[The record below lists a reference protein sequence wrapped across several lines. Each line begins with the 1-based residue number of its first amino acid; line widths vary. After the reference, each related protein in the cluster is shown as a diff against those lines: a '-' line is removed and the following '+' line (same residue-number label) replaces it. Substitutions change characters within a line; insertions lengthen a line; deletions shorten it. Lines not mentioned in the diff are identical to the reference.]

1 MKQNTIIYK
10 ALALSLLMIIGSV
23 NYVWGYGE
31 STSYV
36 LNKPDEISLGAYSNS
51 NGVTYELTGPAQTLS
66 FEIKKTRGATQ
77 TTYVYG
83 YDEYGNETEIAS
95 YSSGSLSTS
104 YVAKSIDISQS
115 GYVKI
120 KFKAGGTLNKYISKV
135 LVTRA
140 TNITA
145 TTPSI
150 DFGTQAV
157 NTSSTQSASFS
168 YNNTTY
174 DQQVKGECP
183 TGFSVT
189 PTDVGATGSS
199 SVKVNY
205 SSSTPGVHSGTVTLS
220 MNGATTTFRVSGKT
234 EAEYYF
240 SASAIPNYDTH
251 GTATAS
257 VGQSSITSTTSITST
272 NSTESTSVTYTAT
285 ANPGYE
291 FVGWGTSADATT
303 YESTNSTYTTT
314 ISATFPTTTASK
326 TLYAIF
332 RPVFYFSVDARK
344 IYDHGTVTASVTDK
358 ILGDPTETSK
368 TAQATFTATP
378 ADNCTFE
385 GWYYDQAHE
394 NKASSDLTYTP
405 TITNNTIGS
414 TENLTLYAWFKK
426 NQSISWVE
434 DITDFNLVVGTSA
447 NCSATASSGLTV
459 TYKSSNGTTAT
470 VSTDGIVT
478 GNAASNDGVVIT
490 ASQLG
495 NDEYHAAT
503 DIVRT
508 FYVLEKYQATFTPN
522 GFTGNNPTLKVGD
535 APTITVTNTDVGFT
549 FTSSAPEVVGLRREG
564 DVITLTALK
573 SGTATVTLNQA
584 ANATHSNSSAEYNIT
599 VERHQ
604 GGLAI
609 TIPETMKVGDTKSNF
624 WTTSNDEVMVDVNID
639 NTSVLTY
646 AEGTL
651 TAVGEGTATVTV
663 SQAETVKWAGES
675 RQQTVVVSK
684 VQNTLGVSITNQE
697 ATVDGTIAVTLSNQN
712 NISTPVLASI
722 TEQILS
728 SAVTNGTDVITY
740 ADGIITAKN
749 AGTAKITFTQAA
761 SDKYTEYTSATYEI
775 SVSKI
780 SNQISM
786 TLNGQSTS
794 NIKLKYN
801 ESTTLAYT
809 SAHTDSPLIVE
820 RTSGTCTTYT
830 NNVISA
836 GSNPGTDLYTISQ
849 AETYKYEAGYTTF
862 SIRVNDTTE
871 EEMYIINDQN
881 EYVEYRLIT
890 LKSYSF
896 EGHPGDIVKFEAKR
910 VSSLG
915 SNSGFYLDY
924 STDNGATW
932 QEKWYFIS
940 TTADYNT
947 YAVTLPED
955 VNVTNVRFELYTGS
969 TLNKYVRN
977 VRVTRKTYVRASSDK
992 TDFGTVYTGN
1002 TGNAHFT
1009 VDYSTT
1015 NGGNISLSSNNS
1027 NFALSTTELS
1037 TSENTDGTRT
1047 FDVTYTPDPNKLGSE
1062 SATIT
1067 ISDLFYTQE
1076 FILTATA
1083 EKRANSLSVIS
1094 TQNLKVG
1101 VTVNNV
1107 YSDKNSNA
1115 PLNVALSNEGVITYD
1130 EVTNT
1135 ATAIGEGTTTLTFT
1149 QNANDQYYATSKSVT
1164 FVVTKNAN
1172 TLNIALD
1179 KTDLKVEETANVTLS
1194 EKNSDGEITVAYTVD
1209 NIVTYDNRVITA
1221 LNAGTTRITLTQAAT
1236 ASHTGT
1242 SQSFDITVSKHDQTI
1257 SWVYDLSGS
1266 DLSLNI
1272 GKTLNT
1278 NTAKASSQME
1288 VTYTSS
1294 NPSILKVDA
1303 NTGELTALAGGANIV
1318 ITATQA
1324 GNYKYNEVSIK
1335 RSFTVISKIDATV
1348 STTLSDQETNI
1359 LTVGEGSVTI
1369 GSNATLSESNFT
1381 IEGNDNGYITTSFA
1395 NNTLTITPIKAGGA
1409 INITLT
1415 RDEDNGYNAVS
1426 KSYDIMVE
1434 GPILTLDPTTAPA
1447 VEYAGSE
1454 YSEITLK
1461 RTLKAGFNSIALP
1474 FDTDVETLAGSS
1486 YDADQDWVAQL
1497 SSVTYN
1503 AHDGYTLYFKKISDG
1518 CIKAN
1523 QPYILHLSAQVSN
1536 PAFSNVIVH
1545 SPQATSID
1553 ATKGYNAEQ
1562 WQMVSNYTPKESMQG
1577 RYGVVNAENC
1587 LKIGSATS
1595 TINAFAAYI
1604 SYTGGAAPSM
1614 ARTSF
1619 ADDDTTDISSI
1630 DAECPESDK
1639 VSVYDLSGRRI
1650 SRSAEGIKIII
1661 SPDGQVT
1668 KVIK

>member
-1 MKQNTIIYK
+1 MKIQTIYK
-10 ALALSLLMIIGSV
+10 TITLSLLMMIFGAV
-23 NYVWGYGE
+23 RVMGYGE
-31 STSYV
+31 NTSYV
-36 LNKPDEISLGAYSNS
+36 LNESGVKDGRGDIATYTLSGSGNILTFEAKRKNSASYPTLTVSVSSDGYNYSQIAQSWS
-51 NGVTYELTGPAQTLS
+51 NGGSGGLGELGSSYSLHTLS
-66 FEIKKTRGATQ
+66 I
-77 TTYVYG
+77 
-83 YDEYGNETEIAS
+83 DAS
-95 YSSGSLSTS
+95 VRY
-104 YVAKSIDISQS
+104 
-115 GYVKI
+115 I
-120 KFKAGGTLNKYISKV
+120 KFNISVGLYTGQLKNV
-135 LVTRA
+135 KVTRA

-145 TTPSI
+145 TTTSI

-157 NTSSTQSASFS
+157 NAKSTEQASFT

-174 DQQVKGECP
+174 KQQVTGTCP

-189 PTDVGATGSS
+189 PTDVGDTGSS
-199 SVKVNY
+199 SVNVNY

-220 MNGATTTFRVSGKT
+220 MNGATTTFRVSGETK
-234 EAEYYF
+234 AEYYF

-257 VGQSSITSTTSITST
+257 VGKSSITST

-285 ANPGYE
+285 ANPGYK

-303 YESTNSTYTTT
+303 YESTNSKYTTS
-314 ISATFPTTTASK
+314 ISATFPTTSASK

-358 ILGDPTETSK
+358 VLGDPTETSK

-378 ADNCTFE
+378 ADGCTFE

-447 NCSATASSGLTV
+447 NCSATASSGLDV

-535 APTITVTNTDVGFT
+535 APTITVTNTDGEFR
-549 FTSSAPEVVGLRREG
+549 FTSSAPEVVGLSREG

-609 TIPETMKVGDTKSNF
+609 TIPETMKVGDTKRDF
-624 WTTSNDEVMVDVNID
+624 WVTNNDEVMVDVNID

-651 TAVGEGTATVTV
+651 TAVGEGTATVTI

-675 RQQTVVVSK
+675 RKQTVVVSK

-697 ATVDGTIAVTLSNQN
+697 ATVDGTIDVRLSNKN
-712 NISTPVLASI
+712 NTSTPVLASI

-794 NIKLKYN
+794 NIKLMYN

-871 EEMYIINDQN
+871 EEMYIINDPK
-881 EYVEYRLIT
+881 EYYNFTLTT

-940 TTADYNT
+940 TTTDYNT

-955 VNVTNVRFELYTGS
+955 VNVTNVRFELYAGS

-992 TDFGTVYTGN
+992 TDLGTVYTGN
-1002 TGNAHFT
+1002 TGNAHFI

-1037 TSENTDGTRT
+1037 TSENTDGTHT
-1047 FDVTYTPDPNKLGSE
+1047 FDVTYTPDPDKLGSE

-1076 FILTATA
+1076 ITLTATA
-1083 EKRANSLSVIS
+1083 EKRANTLSVIGA
-1094 TQNLKVG
+1094 QNLKVG

-1107 YSDKNSNA
+1107 YSDKNSTA

-1179 KTDLKVEETANVTLS
+1179 KTDLKVEETANVTFS
-1194 EKNSDGEITVAYTVD
+1194 EQNSDGEITVAYTVD

-1257 SWVYDLSGS
+1257 SWDYDLSGS

-1272 GKTLNT
+1272 GETLNT
-1278 NTAKASSQME
+1278 NTAKASSQKE

-1294 NPSILKVDA
+1294 NPTILKVDA

-1335 RSFTVISKIDATV
+1335 RTFTVISKIDATV
-1348 STTLSDQETNI
+1348 STILSDQETNI

>member
-1 MKQNTIIYK
+1 
-10 ALALSLLMIIGSV
+10 MIIGSV
-23 NYVWGYGE
+23 NYVWGQEGYTYKTVSE
-31 STSYV
+31 SKTIVIEGSD
-36 LNKPDEISLGAYSNS
+36 LETLISS
-51 NGVTYELTGPAQTLS
+51 NGYTIDNALNFTLS
-66 FEIKKTRGATQ
+66 SDNGAT
-77 TTYVYG
+77 
-83 YDEYGNETEIAS
+83 
-95 YSSGSLSTS
+95 YSSSSLSKINLGNTTTS
-104 YVAKSIDISQS
+104 GFNSTLIITSINPYSLVSVKSISIWAVAYRTSSMYERYMTIDGGSQTVIGTNNNLNPQNDS
-115 GYVKI
+115 GNYTSV
-120 KFKAGGTLNKYISKV
+120 SS
-135 LVTRA
+135 
-140 TNITA
+140 TNITNPSKIGITCKSKRGYADTYVRRVEINITISHPEYLFNFSA
-145 TTPSI
+145 TAKKNI
-150 DFGTQAV
+150 DAAGIA
-157 NTSSTQSASFS
+157 SASVS
-168 YNNTTY
+168 QN
-174 DQQVKGECP
+174 QIQAG
-183 TGFSVT
+183 
-189 PTDVGATGSS
+189 VGISSASTAAT
-199 SVKVNY
+199 
-205 SSSTPGVHSGTVTLS
+205 
-220 MNGATTTFRVSGKT
+220 
-234 EAEYYF
+234 F
-240 SASAIPNYDTH
+240 SATPYSNYEFAGW
-251 GTATAS
+251 GTTQDATS
-257 VGQSSITSTTSITST
+257 Y
-272 NSTESTSVTYTAT
+272 EST
-285 ANPGYE
+285 ANPYQ
-291 FVGWGTSADATT
+291 TT
-303 YESTNSTYTTT
+303 ITNSKPG
-314 ISATFPTTTASK
+314 STASK

-332 RPVFYFSVDARK
+332 KPVFHFTVEAQK

-358 ILGDPTETSK
+358 VLGDPTETSK

-535 APTITVTNTDVGFT
+535 APTITVTNTDGDFT

-609 TIPETMKVGDTKSNF
+609 TIPETMKVGDTKRDF
-624 WTTSNDEVMVDVNID
+624 WVTNNDEVMVDVNID

-675 RQQTVVVSK
+675 RKQTVVVSK

-697 ATVDGTIAVTLSNQN
+697 ATVDGTIDVRLSNKN
-712 NISTPVLASI
+712 NTSTPVLASI

-794 NIKLKYN
+794 NIKLMYN

-862 SIRVNDTTE
+862 SIRVNNTTE
-871 EEMYIINDQN
+871 EEMYIINDPK
-881 EYVEYRLIT
+881 EYYDFTLTT

-910 VSSLG
+910 VSLG

-932 QEKWYFIS
+932 QENWYFIS

-955 VNVTNVRFELYTGS
+955 VNVTNVRFELYAGS

-992 TDFGTVYTGN
+992 TDLGTVYTGN

-1015 NGGNISLSSNNS
+1015 NGGNILLSSS
-1027 NFALSTTELS
+1027 NTNFTLSTAELS

-1094 TQNLKVG
+1094 AQNLKVG

-1107 YSDKNSNA
+1107 YSDKNSTA

-1130 EVTNT
+1130 EATNT

-1172 TLNIALD
+1172 TLNITLD
-1179 KTDLKVEETANVTLS
+1179 KTDLKVEETANVTFS

-1257 SWVYDLSGS
+1257 SWDDGLSGS
-1266 DLSLNI
+1266 HFSLNI
-1272 GKTLNT
+1272 GETLNT
-1278 NTAKASSQME
+1278 NTATASSQMA

-1294 NPSILKVDA
+1294 NPTILKVDA

-1409 INITLT
+1409 ITITLT
-1415 RDEDNGYNAVS
+1415 RDEDNGYNAVR

-1474 FDTDVETLAGSS
+1474 FDTDVATIAGSS
-1486 YDADQDWVAQL
+1486 YNPNTDWVAQL
-1497 SSVTYN
+1497 STVTYN

-1545 SPQATSID
+1545 SPQVTSIS

-1577 RYGVVNAENC
+1577 RYGVVNAKNC

-1614 ARTSF
+1614 ARTAF
-1619 ADDDTTDISSI
+1619 AGDESTDIDSI
-1630 DAECPESDK
+1630 DAEGSESDGT
-1639 VSVYDLSGRRI
+1639 SAYDLSGRRI
-1650 SRSAEGIKIII
+1650 SRSAEGIKIVI
-1661 SPDGQVT
+1661 SPDGKAT
-1668 KVIK
+1668 KVMR

>member
-1 MKQNTIIYK
+1 MKIQTIYK
-10 ALALSLLMIIGSV
+10 TITLSLLMMIFGAV
-23 NYVWGYGE
+23 RVMGYGE

-36 LNKPDEISLGAYSNS
+36 YQNAGEKNASNW
-51 NGVTYELTGPAQTLS
+51 G
-66 FEIKKTRGATQ
+66 EIKWTDSNCATVIFDA
-77 TTYVYG
+77 TKDMATAVGDLRVDAYINGSWV
-83 YDEYGNETEIAS
+83 EIRS
-95 YSSGSLSTS
+95 IKVGELEKNKY
-104 YVAKSIDISQS
+104 KPFSIDVTGKNIT
-115 GYVKI
+115 GL
-120 KFKAGGTLNKYISKV
+120 KFTNEGSYTRKV
-135 LVTRA
+135 RNIQVTRA

-145 TTPSI
+145 TTTSI
-150 DFGTQAV
+150 NFGTQAV
-157 NTSSTQSASFS
+157 NASSTKPADFS

-174 DQQVKGECP
+174 YQQVTGTCP

-189 PTDVGATGSS
+189 PTVVGATGNS
-199 SVKVNY
+199 SVNVKY

-220 MNGATTTFRVSGKT
+220 MNGATTTFKVSGKT
-234 EAEYYF
+234 EAKYYF

-251 GTATAS
+251 GSATAS
-257 VGQSSITSTTSITST
+257 VEQSSITSTD
-272 NSTESTSVTYTAT
+272 STESTRVKYTAT
-285 ANPGYE
+285 PNPGYE
-291 FVGWGTSADATT
+291 FVGWGASADATT
-303 YESTNSTYTTT
+303 YESTDTTYTTT
-314 ISATFPTTTASK
+314 ISTSFSTTTASK

-332 RPVFYFSVDARK
+332 KPVFHFTVEAQK

-358 ILGDPTETSK
+358 VLGNPTETSK

-414 TENLTLYAWFKK
+414 TQNLTLYAWFKK

-535 APTITVTNTDVGFT
+535 APTITVTNTDGDFT

-584 ANATHSNSSAEYNIT
+584 ANATHSNSSAEYNIK

-609 TIPETMKVGDTKSNF
+609 TIPETMKVGDTKRDF
-624 WTTSNDEVMVDVNID
+624 WVTNNDEVMVDVNID

-675 RQQTVVVSK
+675 RKQTVVVSK

-697 ATVDGTIAVTLSNQN
+697 ATVDGTINVKLSNQN

-794 NIKLKYN
+794 NIKLEYN
-801 ESTTLAYT
+801 KSAKLAYT

-862 SIRVNDTTE
+862 SIRVNNTTE
-871 EEMYIINDQN
+871 EEMYIINDPK
-881 EYVEYRLIT
+881 EYYDFTLTT

-955 VNVTNVRFELYTGS
+955 VNVTNVRFELYAGS

-1015 NGGNISLSSNNS
+1015 NGGNILLSSNNS

-1037 TSENTDGTRT
+1037 TSENTDSTHT

-1076 FILTATA
+1076 ITLTATA
-1083 EKRANSLSVIS
+1083 EKRANTLSVIS
-1094 TQNLKVG
+1094 AQNLKVG

-1107 YSDKNSNA
+1107 YSNKNSTA

-1130 EVTNT
+1130 EATNT

-1164 FVVTKNAN
+1164 FIVTKNAN
-1172 TLNIALD
+1172 TLNITLD
-1179 KTDLKVEETANVTLS
+1179 KTDLKVEETANVTFS
-1194 EKNSDGEITVAYTVD
+1194 EQNSDGEITVAYTVD

-1257 SWVYDLSGS
+1257 SWDDGLSGS
-1266 DLSLNI
+1266 HFSLNI
-1272 GKTLNT
+1272 GETLNT
-1278 NTAKASSQME
+1278 NTATASSQMA

-1294 NPSILKVDA
+1294 NPTILKVDA

-1324 GNYKYNEVSIK
+1324 GNYKYNEVSIE

-1409 INITLT
+1409 ITITLT

-1447 VEYAGSE
+1447 VEYDGTK
-1454 YSEITLK
+1454 YSEVTLK

-1474 FDTDVETLAGSS
+1474 FDTDVATIAGSS
-1486 YDADQDWVAQL
+1486 RYNANTDWVAQL
-1497 SSVTYN
+1497 STVTYN
-1503 AHDGYTLYFKKISDG
+1503 AHDGYTLYFTKVDG
-1518 CIKAN
+1518 GVIKAN
-1523 QPYILHLSAQVSN
+1523 QPYILHLGSEIENQS
-1536 PAFSNVIVH
+1536 FTNVVVY
-1545 SPQATSID
+1545 SPQATSIS

-1577 RYGVVNAENC
+1577 RYGVVNAKNC

-1614 ARTSF
+1614 ARTAF
-1619 ADDDTTDISSI
+1619 AGDESTDIDIDSI
-1630 DAECPESDK
+1630 DAEGSESD
-1639 VSVYDLSGRRI
+1639 STSAYDLSGRRI
-1650 SRSAEGIKIII
+1650 SRSAEGIKIVI
-1661 SPDGQVT
+1661 SPDGKVT
-1668 KVIK
+1668 KVMR

>member
-1 MKQNTIIYK
+1 MKPTLQYIVSFAILFVWALGTSAISQTSLTVNIIGGGKIAVTTSLNSPSTYSDQSVTESIYHGWTIGTTDTYYIWVQPNSGFNDVSMSGDFSDSTTKTSGQYYQVSFKGNTI
-10 ALALSLLMIIGSV
+10 GV
-23 NYVWGYGE
+23 N
-31 STSYV
+31 
-36 LNKPDEISLGAYSNS
+36 
-51 NGVTYELTGPAQTLS
+51 
-66 FEIKKTRGATQ
+66 KTITITFK
-77 TTYVYG
+77 TT
-83 YDEYGNETEIAS
+83 
-95 YSSGSLSTS
+95 
-104 YVAKSIDISQS
+104 
-115 GYVKI
+115 
-120 KFKAGGTLNKYISKV
+120 
-135 LVTRA
+135 
-140 TNITA
+140 
-145 TTPSI
+145 
-150 DFGTQAV
+150 
-157 NTSSTQSASFS
+157 
-168 YNNTTY
+168 
-174 DQQVKGECP
+174 
-183 TGFSVT
+183 
-189 PTDVGATGSS
+189 
-199 SVKVNY
+199 
-205 SSSTPGVHSGTVTLS
+205 
-220 MNGATTTFRVSGKT
+220 
-234 EAEYYF
+234 YYF
-240 SASAIPNYDTH
+240 SAVANINFNTHGSAI
-251 GTATAS
+251 AS
-257 VGQSSITSTTSITST
+257 VEQSSIIST
-272 NSTESTSVTYTAT
+272 NNEESTNIKYTAT
-285 ANPGYE
+285 ANSGYE
-291 FVGWGTSADATT
+291 FVGWGTKSDATS
-303 YESTNSTYTTT
+303 YESKENPYTTT
-314 ISATFPTTTASK
+314 ITNTSGLSTASK

-332 RPVFYFSVDARK
+332 KPVFHFTVEAQK

-358 ILGDPTETSK
+358 VLGDPTETSK

-378 ADNCTFE
+378 ADGCTFE

-394 NKASSDLTYTP
+394 NKASSDQTYTP

-447 NCSATASSGLTV
+447 NCSATASSGLDV

-470 VSTDGIVT
+470 VSTDGKVT

-609 TIPETMKVGDTKSNF
+609 TIPETMKVGDTKRDF
-624 WTTSNDEVMVDVNID
+624 WVTNNDEVMVDVNID

-651 TAVGEGTATVTV
+651 TAVGEGTATVTI

-697 ATVDGTIAVTLSNQN
+697 ATVDGTIDVRLSNKN
-712 NISTPVLASI
+712 NTSTPVLASI

-780 SNQISM
+780 SNHISM

-794 NIKLKYN
+794 NIKLTYN
-801 ESTTLAYT
+801 ESATLAYT

-830 NNVISA
+830 NNAISA

-862 SIRVNDTTE
+862 SIRVNNTTE

-896 EGHPGDIVKFEAKR
+896 EGHPGDIVKFEAKK
-910 VSSLG
+910 VSG
-915 SNSGFYLDY
+915 GFDSGFYLDY

-932 QEKWYFIS
+932 HKKWYFIS

-955 VNVTNVRFELYTGS
+955 VNVTNIRFELYSGS
-969 TLNKYVRN
+969 SLNKYVRN

-992 TDFGTVYTGN
+992 TDLGTVYTGN
-1002 TGNAHFT
+1002 TGNAHFI

-1037 TSENTDGTRT
+1037 TSENTDGTHT

-1076 FILTATA
+1076 ITLTATA
-1083 EKRANSLSVIS
+1083 EKRANTLSVIGA
-1094 TQNLKVG
+1094 QNLKVDA
-1101 VTVNNV
+1101 TVNNV
-1107 YSDKNSNA
+1107 YSNKNSTA

-1130 EVTNT
+1130 EATNT

-1149 QNANDQYYATSKSVT
+1149 QNANDQYYATLKSVT

-1179 KTDLKVEETANVTLS
+1179 KTDLKVEETANVTFS

-1257 SWVYDLSGS
+1257 SWDDGLSGS
-1266 DLSLNI
+1266 HLSLNI
-1272 GKTLNT
+1272 GETLNT
-1278 NTAKASSQME
+1278 NTATASSQMA

-1294 NPSILKVDA
+1294 NPTILKVDA
-1303 NTGELTALAGGANIV
+1303 NTGELTALAGGANID

-1409 INITLT
+1409 ITITLT

-1545 SPQATSID
+1545 SPQATNID

-1562 WQMVSNYTPKESMQG
+1562 WQMVSNYTPGAAMQG
-1577 RYGVVNAENC
+1577 KYGVINSDNC

-1595 TINAFAAYI
+1595 TINAFGAYI

-1614 ARTSF
+1614 ARTAF
-1619 ADDDTTDISSI
+1619 AGDESTDIDSI
-1630 DAECPESDK
+1630 DAEGSESDGT
-1639 VSVYDLSGRRI
+1639 SAYDLSGRRI
-1650 SRSAEGIKIII
+1650 SRSAEGIKIVI
-1661 SPDGQVT
+1661 SPDGKAT
-1668 KVIK
+1668 KVMR

>member
-1 MKQNTIIYK
+1 MKHNTIIYK

-23 NYVWGYGE
+23 NYVWGYGGK
-31 STSYV
+31 TSYV
-36 LNKPDEISLGAYSNS
+36 LNQPDEISLGAYSNS

-66 FEIKKTRGATQ
+66 FEIKKYRGATQ

-145 TTPSI
+145 KTTSI
-150 DFGTQAV
+150 NFGTQAV
-157 NTSSTQSASFS
+157 KAKSTEQASFT

-174 DQQVKGECP
+174 NQQVTGTCP

-189 PTDVGATGSS
+189 PTDVADTGTS
-199 SVKVNY
+199 SVDINY
-205 SSSTPGVHSGTVTLS
+205 SSETPGIHSGTITLN
-220 MNGATTTFRVSGKT
+220 MNGASTTLSVSGKT
-234 EAEYYF
+234 EATYDF
-240 SASAIPNYDTH
+240 SATATPNYSTH
-251 GTATAS
+251 GSATAS
-257 VGQSSITSTTSITST
+257 VGKSSITST
-272 NSTESTSVTYTAT
+272 NSTVSTRVKYTAT
-285 ANPGYE
+285 PNPGYE
-291 FVGWGTSADATT
+291 FVGWGASADATT
-303 YESTNSTYTTT
+303 YESTDTTYTTT

-358 ILGDPTETSK
+358 ILGTPTETSK

-378 ADNCTFE
+378 ADGCTFE

-470 VSTDGIVT
+470 VSTDGKVT

-535 APTITVTNTDVGFT
+535 APTITVTNTDGDFT
-549 FTSSAPEVVGLRREG
+549 FTSSAPEVVGISREG

-609 TIPETMKVGDTKSNF
+609 TIPETMKVGDTKRDF
-624 WTTSNDEVMVDVNID
+624 WVTNNDEVMVDVNID

-697 ATVDGTIAVTLSNQN
+697 ATVDGTINVKLSNQN

-794 NIKLKYN
+794 NIKLEYN
-801 ESTTLAYT
+801 KSAKLAYT

-862 SIRVNDTTE
+862 SIRVNNTTE
-871 EEMYIINDQN
+871 EEMYIINDPK
-881 EYVEYRLIT
+881 EYYDFTLTT

-910 VSSLG
+910 VSLG

-932 QEKWYFIS
+932 QENWYFIS
-940 TTADYNT
+940 TTTDYNT

-955 VNVTNVRFELYTGS
+955 VNVTNVRFELYAGS

-1015 NGGNISLSSNNS
+1015 NGGNILLSSNNS

-1037 TSENTDGTRT
+1037 TSENTDSTHT

-1076 FILTATA
+1076 FILTAKA

-1094 TQNLKVG
+1094 AQNLKVDA
-1101 VTVNNV
+1101 TVNNV
-1107 YSDKNSNA
+1107 YSNKNSTA
-1115 PLNVALSNEGVITYD
+1115 TLNVALSNEGVITYD
-1130 EVTNT
+1130 EGTNT

-1179 KTDLKVEETANVTLS
+1179 KTDLKVEETANVTFS
-1194 EKNSDGEITVAYTVD
+1194 EQNSDGEITVAYTVD
-1209 NIVTYDNRVITA
+1209 NIVTYDNDVITA

-1257 SWVYDLSGS
+1257 SWDDELSGS
-1266 DLSLNI
+1266 HLSLNI
-1272 GKTLNT
+1272 GETLNT
-1278 NTAKASSQME
+1278 NTATASSQMA

-1294 NPSILKVDA
+1294 NPTILKVDA

-1409 INITLT
+1409 ITITLT
-1415 RDEDNGYNAVS
+1415 RDEDNGYNAVR

-1454 YSEITLK
+1454 YSEVTLK

-1474 FDTDVETLAGSS
+1474 FDTDVATIAGSS
-1486 YDADQDWVAQL
+1486 RYNANTDWVAQL
-1497 SSVTYN
+1497 STVTYN
-1503 AHDGYTLYFKKISDG
+1503 AHDGYTLYFTKVDG
-1518 CIKAN
+1518 GVIKAN
-1523 QPYILHLSAQVSN
+1523 QPYILHLGSEIENQS
-1536 PAFSNVIVH
+1536 FTNVVVY
-1545 SPQATSID
+1545 SPQATSIS

-1577 RYGVVNAENC
+1577 RYGVVNAKNC

-1614 ARTSF
+1614 ARTAF
-1619 ADDDTTDISSI
+1619 AGDESTDIDSI
-1630 DAECPESDK
+1630 DAEGSESDGT
-1639 VSVYDLSGRRI
+1639 SAYDLSGRRI
-1650 SRSAEGIKIII
+1650 SRSAEGIKIVI
-1661 SPDGQVT
+1661 SPDGKAT
-1668 KVIK
+1668 KVMR